1 MHSAT
6 LLHRY
11 ATGAVLPT
19 VLPFIDTKL
28 TQWPCSIQVPVL
40 AYLLKV
46 SPEQAAPRAQ
56 KVFGSSRIQVCTT
69 RFLTTLG
76 LLEPGAVLQWIALA
90 QVDAGTSNAQDGAGY
105 LARHAPPGLK
115 PTVWK
120 ELKKWHHSYVS
131 SGAEKRWTNGGATT
145 DDTAKHYLVME
156 LTMAFEAAQG
166 WVLTPDDEKQL
177 LALLDPETIK
187 SLRCRFRCSAALSI
201 SSEPGPYTIFSGPS
215 PTPEDRDNV
224 NESMEYL
231 NSQERLRYSIN
242 QYRCANLKALE
253 EKLLQFPTGSTFV
266 FSSADFT
273 KRDRDELVAISNFLR
288 VHGYKVNNE
297 QNLAFLTDNS
307 SH

>member
-1 MHSAT
+1 
-6 LLHRY
+6 
-11 ATGAVLPT
+11 
-19 VLPFIDTKL
+19 
-28 TQWPCSIQVPVL
+28 
-40 AYLLKV
+40 
-46 SPEQAAPRAQ
+46 
-56 KVFGSSRIQVCTT
+56 
-69 RFLTTLG
+69 
-76 LLEPGAVLQWIALA
+76 
-90 QVDAGTSNAQDGAGY
+90 
-105 LARHAPPGLK
+105 
-115 PTVWK
+115 
-120 ELKKWHHSYVS
+120 
-131 SGAEKRWTNGGATT
+131 
-145 DDTAKHYLVME
+145 
-156 LTMAFEAAQG
+156 MAFEAAQG

-253 EKLLQFPTGSTFV
+253 EKLLQFPIGSTFV
-266 FSSADFT
+266 FSSGDFT
-273 KRDRDELVAISNFLR
+273 TRDRDELVAINNFLR